1 MTSAKQKEMGDK
13 LIYQKEAEDLYA
25 KGIIVPKPPTRKL
38 PSEVYV
44 AFQKASEEGNKARL
58 PDHICQSMGYLASFE
73 EQYKSVENTDV
84 SWQIVDGINGSIRR
98 DYDDG
103 KLSSKNQKK
112 IIEYVNQVTEDYFGG
127 LKKFEINDVNF
138 REDKKFPGL
147 KGGVDWIVL
156 TLTESGNYDTLTR
169 EEWRKVMRTI
179 GFSVLYEV
187 KQVMNRNDY
196 SHLYENRMR
205 NRYKGRDRLETDVI
219 LNEVNFRTTEHDFS
233 RIEFD
238 YELALGSIY
247 LEEARD
253 ILSFYN
259 VNKHTWSEVLKIDD
273 IYEPVYNIYFNMIAF
288 YSGIENPVVAKE
300 LTLGFRNLY
309 LKLSKSGNSTDVVQ
323 KVKVGISV
331 ICLVTM
337 DGMFYELKQ
346 LRTSDGINKALET
359 DEHTKLYLS
368 LFPNELI
375 SRETFEQ
382 AINDNIDFHYCT
394 YDFKYEDDFA
404 YAPTK
409 ILAKEPISKKHEME
423 GRVLLAKGKLNEAS
437 EFFEKAL
444 KNLPER
450 YEYVFHSQTVAYG
463 TELFIK
469 LAEEYENISNFDLA
483 LYNYLKALEFINYDK
498 CKSGESFEI
507 DDYRSELNHDI
518 NRMQKY
524 NIDSQLHA
532 ANTNLNE
539 EIERRKAAEQANQNI
554 VRQYAHTLGNTLFPE
569 TIYSIAKSLKGH
581 GEFRKESLILRQA
594 YHAEILVRH
603 QAELLRV
610 QHGAGDNFDE
620 FQRLIYQD
628 RLPEDRPDEAVTVR
642 DILNYATERVV
653 ARLLN
658 QNDSKLEKAREQLVS
673 KSGMELD
680 ALRNSF
686 EEQVFFESQQTALEW
701 VNENVGRTKI
711 GKLSPLWK
719 KVRLRKDGYAHALL
733 QGDHWGELLLN
744 SFKYADHTNK
754 EFLTLRFEEH
764 EAENRT
770 WLRMIWENP
779 FLKDEK
785 IESAEVSE
793 KPEDYGKVQKNTV
806 RNFGEGLK
814 GIEANLRQLS
824 ATEDENLLLKYGLKN
839 GKFIVTLNYRS
850 DMLVPYQIKNP
861 DLVKNYFQRKREAK
875 EKT

>member
-1 MTSAKQKEMGDK
+1 MKISKNIKKTESIINIEEHKYEKSVKKIFLTYCSPLIEELKSKCFDELDLPALMSDLKKRSMYHEIWEGLGEEFTAAFVRERYFRLLQLIYGYSSKEISIHLDVTAKQADK
-13 LIYQKEAEDLYA
+13 LKETLFRYSNVSEKNLLKLFDDGYYWYSEKVEKFNFDVFRIFERIDEPAINTYNFKNFGIDLNELYGYWPIA
-25 KGIIVPKPPTRKL
+25 VR
-38 PSEVYV
+38 
-44 AFQKASEEGNKARL
+44 
-58 PDHICQSMGYLASFE
+58 DHILSCRVLRIKEITEKYLLSPEEAVTEKINVLSFE
-73 EQYKSVENTDV
+73 NYHMNIWTDNKFRQDVVVRLKSFGGDFDAPIDYYKIYNTICNDLV
-84 SWQIVDGINGSIRR
+84 KDF
-98 DYDDG
+98 D
-103 KLSSKNQKK
+103 SSKYNLNKLK
-112 IIEYVNQVTEDYFGG
+112 IIAV
-127 LKKFEINDVNF
+127 LKCCDKKEFIENSPQFLMKKYKIQENDVIEIKN
-138 REDKKFPGL
+138 KFIVEKIEAVEKEKEKLENERKDL
-147 KGGVDWIVL
+147 KGQ
-156 TLTESGNYDTLTR
+156 S
-169 EEWRKVMRTI
+169 I
-179 GFSVLYEV
+179 G
-187 KQVMNRNDY
+187 
-196 SHLYENRMR
+196 
-205 NRYKGRDRLETDVI
+205 
-219 LNEVNFRTTEHDFS
+219 DFL
-233 RIEFD
+233 IE
-238 YELALGSIY
+238 
-247 LEEARD
+247 
-253 ILSFYN
+253 
-259 VNKHTWSEVLKIDD
+259 K
-273 IYEPVYNIYFNMIAF
+273 
-288 YSGIENPVVAKE
+288 
-300 LTLGFRNLY
+300 
-309 LKLSKSGNSTDVVQ
+309 
-323 KVKVGISV
+323 
-331 ICLVTM
+331 
-337 DGMFYELKQ
+337 
-346 LRTSDGINKALET
+346 
-359 DEHTKLYLS
+359 
-368 LFPNELI
+368 
-375 SRETFEQ
+375 
-382 AINDNIDFHYCT
+382 
-394 YDFKYEDDFA
+394 
-404 YAPTK
+404 
-409 ILAKEPISKKHEME
+409 
-423 GRVLLAKGKLNEAS
+423 
-437 EFFEKAL
+437 
-444 KNLPER
+444 
-450 YEYVFHSQTVAYG
+450 
-463 TELFIK
+463 TELEK
-469 LAEEYENISNFDLA
+469 
-483 LYNYLKALEFINYDK
+483 
-498 CKSGESFEI
+498 
-507 DDYRSELNHDI
+507 
-518 NRMQKY
+518 
-524 NIDSQLHA
+524 
-532 ANTNLNE
+532 
-539 EIERRKAAEQANQNI
+539 EIERRKSLEKQMQNM

-569 TIYSIAKSLKGH
+569 TIYSIAKSLKDH

-658 QNDSKLEKAREQLVS
+658 QNDSKLEKSRDQLVS
-673 KSGMELD
+673 KSGMGLD

-686 EEQVFFESQQTALEW
+686 EEQVFFEPQQTALEW
-701 VNENVGRTKI
+701 VNENVAYTKI
-711 GKLSPLWK
+711 GELSPLWK